1 MASRCSAFSASSL
14 SLFVVVPI
22 LGALSFLKRLLSEL
36 EVDVDFN
43 DDVSECNDFSDENGI
58 VI

>member
-1 MASRCSAFSASSL
+1 
-14 SLFVVVPI
+14 VVVPI